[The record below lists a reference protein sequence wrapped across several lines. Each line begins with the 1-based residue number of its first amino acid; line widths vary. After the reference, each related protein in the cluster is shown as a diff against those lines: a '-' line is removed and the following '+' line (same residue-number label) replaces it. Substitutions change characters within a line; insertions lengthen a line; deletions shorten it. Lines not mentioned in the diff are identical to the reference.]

1 MTDPRR
7 IESIVAFS
15 HLRWNSVLQ
24 RPQHVLQ
31 RLARRCPVYFFEEP
45 VPCAAKDSLEV
56 TEPVPNVFV
65 CHPHLTGSSSGFH
78 DSHMASLHR
87 MVIGLVRREQL
98 RDYAAWFYSP
108 MALPLLKELSPTAIA
123 YDCMDE
129 LSAFGNPPRQLLERE
144 NALLQ
149 IADVVFTEGPSL
161 HRAKCDRH
169 ANVHCF
175 PSSVDAAHFSQARG
189 AADDHP
195 LQRDLAKPRLGYF
208 GVIDER
214 IDLDL
219 VAALGAA
226 TAHWQ
231 VCMVGPCVK
240 IDPESLPR
248 RRNIHYFGEQPYQ
261 DLPAFVAG
269 WDVCIQ
275 PFALNE
281 ATRYISPTKT
291 LEYMAAERPIVSTP
305 VTDVA
310 EPYGHIVYIAD
321 HARSFIAACERA
333 LQASAWQ
340 LEDRAQLMRAALART
355 SWDQTAEQMGELLE
369 QAAQQRHSA
378 QPIPAARRV
387 SAVVGSTTANLT
399 R

>member
-1 MTDPRR
+1 MTDLTR

-15 HLRWNSVLQ
+15 HLRWNFVLQ

-45 VPCAAKDSLEV
+45 VPAAAKESLEV
-56 TEPVPNVFV
+56 TEPVPGVFV
-65 CHPHLTGSSSGFH
+65 CRPHLTGSSSGFH
-78 DSHMASLHR
+78 DSHMATLQR
-87 MVIGLVRREQL
+87 MVIELVRREQL
-98 RDYAAWFYSP
+98 RNYATWFYSP
-108 MALPLLKELSPTAIA
+108 MALPLLQALSPTVIA

-129 LSAFGNPPRQLLERE
+129 LSAFRNPPRQLLQRE

-149 IADVVFTEGPSL
+149 IADVVFTGGPSL
-161 HRAKCDRH
+161 HRAKRDRH

-175 PSSVDAAHFSQARG
+175 PSSVDAAHFSRARG
-189 AADDHP
+189 AAHDHP
-195 LQRDLAKPRLGYF
+195 LQRNLAKPRLGYF
-208 GVIDER
+208 GVIDEC

-248 RRNIHYFGEQPYQ
+248 RRNIHYFGQQPYQ
-261 DLPAFVAG
+261 DLPAFLAG

-281 ATRYISPTKT
+281 ATRYISPT
-291 LEYMAAERPIVSTP
+291 
-305 VTDVA
+305 
-310 EPYGHIVYIAD
+310 
-321 HARSFIAACERA
+321 
-333 LQASAWQ
+333 
-340 LEDRAQLMRAALART
+340 
-355 SWDQTAEQMGELLE
+355 
-369 QAAQQRHSA
+369 
-378 QPIPAARRV
+378 
-387 SAVVGSTTANLT
+387 
-399 R
+399 